1 MIVSI
6 KSKEFNLTLTLPV
19 PLFMGSVIIRCIPK
33 AQLNNQQKK
42 IALQLFKAVKGSL
55 KGYKG
60 LRVVEVVSQSGEH
73 ITVTI

>member
-6 KSKEFNLTLTLPV
+6 KSENFNLTLPV
-19 PLFMGSVIIRCIPK
+19 PLSMGSVIIRCIPK
-33 AQLNNQQKK
+33 EQLNNQQKK

-55 KGYKG
+55 KVYKG
-60 LRVVEVVSQSGEH
+60 LKVVEVVSQSGEH